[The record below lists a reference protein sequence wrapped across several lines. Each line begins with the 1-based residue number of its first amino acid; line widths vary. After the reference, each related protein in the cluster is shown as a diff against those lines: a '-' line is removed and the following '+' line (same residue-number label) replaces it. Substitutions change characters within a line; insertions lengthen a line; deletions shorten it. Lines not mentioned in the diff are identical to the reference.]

1 MKHTLLA
8 ALGILAATGCSTG
21 ALAAPVTVDAT
32 GEIYSAGQ
40 ATAQYG
46 GSLPTVVNL
55 SSGTASLTFSGV
67 QGSISCT
74 SSAGCITMDNGG
86 HYNDA
91 DGTGGASTLNGTGTT
106 GLSGITAPGA
116 GWLVGVLVA
125 SGGPSGSAPTALDFT
140 TGSGTSFTSLSPQ
153 LDQVFFIGDGL
164 TGDGAGTTQTFYV
177 PTGAATLYLGIA
189 DACSY
194 SGAPSCYNDNSGTYS
209 LTVNQSAD
217 ALSVPEPSG
226 WAVLGF
232 GLVGLAVLRRTVRAS

>member
-40 ATAQYG
+40 ATAQYR

-106 GLSGITAPGA
+106 SLSGITAPGA

-164 TGDGAGTTQTFYV
+164 TGEAPERRRPSMCRQARQRSISAL
-177 PTGAATLYLGIA
+177 PMPAAT
-189 DACSY
+189 
-194 SGAPSCYNDNSGTYS
+194 
-209 LTVNQSAD
+209 
-217 ALSVPEPSG
+217 
-226 WAVLGF
+226 AVLP
-232 GLVGLAVLRRTVRAS
+232 AATTTIRVLIRSR